1 MDLKDA
7 TTFWAMG
14 HLGNGLI
21 AAKRFEEALSVQE
34 AKLSTMRRLGIPEQ
48 LILDDQSNLATT
60 YQYLGRAEQAL
71 RLRHDVYS
79 GHLKFDGEESH
90 ETLTAA
96 NNYAVTL
103 ACHDRFEEA
112 KLLYRKSIPVAQRVL
127 GESNEITL
135 KMRKSYATVLYR
147 DPTATLFD
155 LRKAVTML
163 EELAPTALRVLGG
176 AHPIATE
183 LQLCLQNARAAL
195 RAREEAAP
203 DDVSSICEGLDAMR
217 KPGDA

>member
-1 MDLKDA
+1 MLVV
-7 TTFWAMG
+7 
-14 HLGNGLI
+14 
-21 AAKRFEEALSVQE
+21 R
-34 AKLSTMRRLGIPEQ
+34 
-48 LILDDQSNLATT
+48 SNLASS
-60 YQYLGRAEQAL
+60 YEALGRNEEAMNLQQ
-71 RLRHDVYS
+71 DVYS
-79 GHLKFDGEESH
+79 GCLRLNGEEH
-90 ETLTAA
+90 YDTLLAA
-96 NNYAVTL
+96 NNYAVSL

-112 KLLYRKSIPVAQRVL
+112 KSLYRKSIPVAQRVL

-195 RAREEAAP
+195 GAREEAVP
-203 DDVSSICEGLDAMR
+203 GDVSSVCGQMAAMR
-217 KPGDA
+217 TPGDA

>member
-1 MDLKDA
+1 MGRPEADVDLKDA

-90 ETLTAA
+90 VTLTAA

-127 GESNEITL
+127 GKCHDLTL
-135 KMRKSYATVLYR
+135 RLRSTYAIALR
-147 DPTATLFD
+147 DDLAATLDD
-155 LRKAVTML
+155 LREAVTTL
-163 EELAPTALRVLGG
+163 EDTERIARRVLGSV
-176 AHPIATE
+176 HPLAVE
-183 LQLCLQNARAAL
+183 VERDLGKARVAL
-195 RAREEAAP
+195 RAREM
-203 DDVSSICEGLDAMR
+203 S
-217 KPGDA
+217 PGSA